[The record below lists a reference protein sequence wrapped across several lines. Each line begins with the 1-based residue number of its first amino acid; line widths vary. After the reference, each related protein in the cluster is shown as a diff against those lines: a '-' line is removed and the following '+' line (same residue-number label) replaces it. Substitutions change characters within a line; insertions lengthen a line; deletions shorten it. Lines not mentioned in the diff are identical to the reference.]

1 MPGVAAHEEELAE
14 PPIDKEGADDADHHK
29 DEDDGPLVEDI
40 FETATVYLVHAQEE
54 PKVRRQACSCWG
66 KRRRGGGLFDVTGS

>member
-29 DEDDGPLVEDI
+29 DEDDCPLVEDV

-54 PKVRRQACSCWG
+54 PQVSRQTFRFLG
-66 KRRRGGGLFDVTGS
+66 KRRSTVFM